1 MAMLEASVA
10 PEASAISGEPALDV
24 ALRTWRSVSMLGR
37 FRRKEEF
44 FGPGWPTKFFCS
56 ASPVPRVVARPNS
69 FVSDRWCVPN
79 RWSRVVDCC
88 SVAVR
93 LRHARP
99 ASCCRYIVG
108 KSGHASCCSVAVRLR
123 LARVAPTAPASSQPL
138 GDRCSAGVRRAG
150 PASCRR
156 RSFPSGVTGAIRSA
170 QFCVPTG
177 FGNHVAECL
186 PRCTRRG
193 RVHRGIPAATLVLI
207 SVTGNSC
214 RRLLNEGAENQHENV
229 RVNSIGMTLTGRRS
243 SLEDQASQRPTL
255 SLYLLD
261 KINIC
266 LEELLWACDRIRRAA
281 STSQSL
287 RIPSLVAG
295 VCDARPA
302 RTPHNLHSHTCLS
315 LLIRAQARVHRLRPP
330 QRVPHPRSQ
339 LRADLHAAGH
349 VSLGPPCEVG
359 PTPPAGRPA
368 REEF

>member
-1 MAMLEASVA
+1 MRA
-10 PEASAISGEPALDV
+10 PSSLIQIL
-24 ALRTWRSVSMLGR
+24 L
-37 FRRKEEF
+37 F
-44 FGPGWPTKFFCS
+44 
-56 ASPVPRVVARPNS
+56 PRLVARVARRIVTQS
-69 FVSDRWCVPN
+69 LVPG
-79 RWSRVVDCC
+79 RRCC

-123 LARVAPTAPASSQPL
+123 LARVAPSPTAPASSQPL

-150 PASCRR
+150 PARRRR
-156 RSFPSGVTGAIRSA
+156 RSLPSGVTGAIRSA

-193 RVHRGIPAATLVLI
+193 RVHRDIPAATLVLI

-214 RRLLNEGAENQHENV
+214 RRLLIEGAEDQHENV
-229 RVNSIGMTLTGRRS
+229 RVNSIGMTLSGRRS
-243 SLEDQASQRPTL
+243 SEDRASQRPTGWPTL
-255 SLYLLD
+255 SIYLLD

-266 LEELLWACDRIRRAA
+266 LEELLWACDQIRRAA

-339 LRADLHAAGH
+339 LRADLHAPGH
-349 VSLGPPCEVG
+349 VSQEPWGRPARWDRPPR
-359 PTPPAGRPA
+359 PPPAGRAA
-368 REEF
+368 REELHDSSFKRC